1 MQQAVKIGAAC
12 FWWRTCSNSFPV
24 LPTFWCSL
32 QDPADYSS
40 TPGPANSIKI
50 LQTDPVQLSEL
61 LSRLSQLQVKPHQQW
76 LQEVLEA
83 LQPHLR
89 SLSTAQLSSNLQVL
103 GGWGFMPPE
112 PFMQELQEA
121 VRMQL
126 GSIPMRHIAGWYQL
140 GAAVRKVGRLWDVVL
155 TEAAVL

>member
-1 MQQAVKIGAAC
+1 
-12 FWWRTCSNSFPV
+12 
-24 LPTFWCSL
+24 
-32 QDPADYSS
+32 
-40 TPGPANSIKI
+40 
-50 LQTDPVQLSEL
+50 VQLSEL

-126 GSIPMRHIAGWYQL
+126 GSMPMRHIAGDTNWELQCAKWAACGAWYSL
-140 GAAVRKVGRLWDVVL
+140 R
-155 TEAAVL
+155 